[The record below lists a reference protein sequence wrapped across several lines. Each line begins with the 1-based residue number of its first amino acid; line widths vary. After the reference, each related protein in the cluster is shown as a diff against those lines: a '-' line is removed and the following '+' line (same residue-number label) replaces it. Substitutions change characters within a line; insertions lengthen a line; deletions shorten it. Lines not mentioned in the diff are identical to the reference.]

1 MNRVL
6 HVANVNTIRNLWHN
20 PHLWVAETLYPL
32 SEQSNKEF
40 YSRLRRACCYKQNKK
55 WSAVFNR
62 KLLLLFKNTWM
73 TWSRKKK
80 NPPLHFL
87 FREVN
92 IQDSFILNFGVC
104 RCTQTHS
111 LKKILQEL
119 LLTVTCIKP
128 SRYTHGQRAA
138 VHPTFALRSLCLN
151 YIIPQSTTVSQW
163 VPI

>member
-1 MNRVL
+1 MSIWYISYDKTHICGLQKHYIPSPSKVTKNFITDWGEPAATNRIKSDL
-6 HVANVNTIRNLWHN
+6 LCSI
-20 PHLWVAETLYPL
+20 E
-32 SEQSNKEF
+32 SCCS
-40 YSRLRRACCYKQNKK
+40 SLRTFE
-55 WSAVFNR
+55 WPEVE
-62 KLLLLFKNTWM
+62 
-73 TWSRKKK
+73 KK
-80 NPPLHFL
+80 NPPLHIL

-119 LLTVTCIKP
+119 LLTVTCIKAN
-128 SRYTHGQRAA
+128 RYTHGQRAA